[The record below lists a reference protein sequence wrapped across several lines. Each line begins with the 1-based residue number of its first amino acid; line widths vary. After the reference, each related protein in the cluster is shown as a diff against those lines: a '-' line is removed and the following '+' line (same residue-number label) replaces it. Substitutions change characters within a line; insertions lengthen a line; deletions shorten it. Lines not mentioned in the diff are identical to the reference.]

1 MHLSVIGGAFLVAGG
16 GGTNLSLLWPGL
28 ATLGPGL
35 LLIALKVVA
44 DVLAHLGEHRATRL
58 PVRAAEAVR

>member
-1 MHLSVIGGAFLVAGG
+1 
-16 GGTNLSLLWPGL
+16 
-28 ATLGPGL
+28 
-35 LLIALKVVA
+35 VA